1 MGAWGPQDRRPAD
14 SRCSCR
20 TCSAANL
27 GSLADQ
33 PWVAA
38 LVASR
43 VVGVEV
49 DEAALDLEVADL
61 EDVAPASGAPFWDAR
76 APRAVL
82 VLAVR
87 GPLGDDRV
95 APGEDPVEVRV
106 VVPDGLQPRADVPE
120 HLPDLLAPVGDP
132 PLREHHLGVGGE
144 QLEDAVP
151 GRRHAGVVERLQVL
165 ERDRLALLVG
175 HRLRR
180 YCHACSSSRTGSRCA
195 ALAARYANAMIGP
208 SVAPPAQ

>member
-20 TCSAANL
+20 TFSAANL

-38 LVASR
+38 LVASG

-61 EDVAPASGAPFWDAR
+61 EDVAPAPGAPLRYAR
-76 APRAVL
+76 APRPVL
-82 VLAVR
+82 VLTVG
-87 GPLGDDRV
+87 GPLGDDRG

-106 VVPDGLQPRADVPE
+106 VVPDGLELRADVAE
-120 HLPDLLAPVGDP
+120 HLPDVLAPVGDP
-132 PLREHHLGVGGE
+132 PLREHHLSIGGE
-144 QLEDAVP
+144 QLKDAVS
-151 GRRHAGVVERLQVL
+151 GRRHAAVVEGLQVL
-165 ERDRLALLVG
+165 QRDRLALLVG

-180 YCHACSSSRTGSRCA
+180 
-195 ALAARYANAMIGP
+195 
-208 SVAPPAQ
+208 